1 MKKLGFSINNVFKDA
16 FGYKYQ
22 NIKLIEAKIIKGI

>member
-1 MKKLGFSINNVFKDA
+1 MKKLGFSINSVFRDT

-22 NIKLIEAKIIKGI
+22 NVKLIEAKIIKGI